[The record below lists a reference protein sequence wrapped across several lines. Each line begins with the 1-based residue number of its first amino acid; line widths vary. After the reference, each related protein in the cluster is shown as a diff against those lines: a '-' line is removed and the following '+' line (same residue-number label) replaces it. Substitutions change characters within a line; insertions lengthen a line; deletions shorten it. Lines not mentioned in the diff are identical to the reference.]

1 MIPRFASVRSKVWLC
16 VSIALLG
23 YFVATLLSFYTNV
36 SQYQRLSHFQK
47 DHLELVMLG
56 HDLQTHLELQA
67 EEFEDAF
74 LIGEQE
80 LFVQANAETPKVV
93 ESINLLIQAVGAV
106 RHVIAIPELGKFKAR
121 YVEFSTVAQT
131 LNVDRVNSD
140 FSIEGQK
147 KIQQFGQEQQALLA
161 EVVLIVD
168 RLKVALDSDMESNRN
183 TSIHSIVVLAALFL
197 VVLLLV
203 TLIVGRV
210 AARLLVSPLVKLQR
224 DFKSVE
230 RGIEIEKPPQARAG
244 DEIGQLSSSFWDLT
258 QQLKQTTVSK
268 RYVENIVRSMSGA
281 LVVLSSER
289 SITKINTQAAH
300 LFGYVESELVGKTL
314 DFILNSDDDAEKLEE
329 CFNEMKQV
337 HDLQD
342 VEVCGAHCS
351 GGTFPAH
358 FSGSAMYDDSGNLEG
373 IICVFN
379 DIRAMKEAE
388 NKLKKL
394 AHHDPL
400 TGLPNRNLF
409 FDRIE
414 QALSDGLRHGRT
426 FALLYLDLDNFKP
439 LNDTLGHE
447 VGDKALCEI
456 SSRLKKSL
464 RADDTVARVGGDE
477 FIIILNALNCA
488 DDART
493 LAKNIIDVVMEPFVF
508 GHLSHVL
515 GVSVGISL
523 FPNDGTSAD
532 TLIATA
538 DRAMYQ
544 AKENGGNDFYPQAD

>member
-1 MIPRFASVRSKVWLC
+1 MIARFASVRSKVWLC
-16 VSIALLG
+16 VSIALVG
-23 YFVATLLSFYTNV
+23 YFVATLLSFYANV

-47 DHLELVMLG
+47 DHLELVLLG
-56 HDLQTHLELQA
+56 HDLQIHLELQA

-80 LFVQANAETPKVV
+80 LFIQANEETPKVIG
-93 ESINLLIQAVGAV
+93 SIDRLMQGV
-106 RHVIAIPELGKFKAR
+106 RGVSHEVAIPSLVKFRAR
-121 YVEFSTVAQT
+121 YIAFSVVAQT
-131 LNVDRVNSD
+131 LDINPENND

-147 KIQQFGQEQQALLA
+147 DIQQFGLEQQS
-161 EVVLIVD
+161 LITEAGQIIAQ
-168 RLKVALDSDMESNRN
+168 LNVALAGDMESNRK
-183 TSIHSIVVLAALFL
+183 TSINSIMVLAALFL

-203 TLIVGRV
+203 TFVVGRV
-210 AARLLVSPLVKLQR
+210 AARLLVGPLEKLQR
-224 DFKSVE
+224 NFKSVE
-230 RGIEIEKPPQARAG
+230 RGIEIERPSQAQAG

-281 LVVLSSER
+281 LVVLSSDR
-289 SITKINTQAAH
+289 LITKINTQAAQ
-300 LFGYVESELVGKTL
+300 LFGYVEAELMGRTL
-314 DFILNSDDDAEKLEE
+314 GFVLNSERDSEKLEE
-329 CFNEMKQV
+329 CLNEMKHV
-337 HDLQD
+337 HDLTD
-342 VEVCGAHCS
+342 VEVCGVHCS
-351 GGTFPAH
+351 GKMFPAH
-358 FSGSAMYDDSGNLEG
+358 FSGSAMYDDSGNIEG

-379 DIRAMKEAE
+379 DISAMKDAEA
-388 NKLKKL
+388 KLKKL

-414 QALSDGLRHGRT
+414 HALHDGLRHGRT

-439 LNDTLGHE
+439 INDTLGHE

-456 SSRLKKSL
+456 SSRLIKSL

-477 FIIILNALNCA
+477 FIIILNALNSA
-488 DDART
+488 DDARK
-493 LAKNIIDVVMEPFVF
+493 LAKNVIDVVMKPFVF
-508 GHLSHVL
+508 GHISHVL

-544 AKENGGNDFYPQAD
+544 AKENGGNAFYPPAE

>member
-1 MIPRFASVRSKVWLC
+1 
-16 VSIALLG
+16 
-23 YFVATLLSFYTNV
+23 
-36 SQYQRLSHFQK
+36 
-47 DHLELVMLG
+47 
-56 HDLQTHLELQA
+56 
-67 EEFEDAF
+67 
-74 LIGEQE
+74 
-80 LFVQANAETPKVV
+80 
-93 ESINLLIQAVGAV
+93 
-106 RHVIAIPELGKFKAR
+106 R
-121 YVEFSTVAQT
+121 YVNFSTVAPT
-131 LNVDRVNSD
+131 LHIGRANSD

-147 KIQQFGQEQQALLA
+147 KIQQFGQQQQALVA
-161 EVVLIVD
+161 DVEQIMA
-168 RLKVALDSDMESNRN
+168 RLNVALDGDMESNKDK
-183 TSIHSIVVLAALFL
+183 SIHSIIVLAVLFL

-203 TLIVGRV
+203 TVIVGRV

-230 RGIEIEKPPQARAG
+230 RGIEIEEPPHARAG
-244 DEIGQLSSSFWDLT
+244 DEIGQLSSSFWALT

-268 RYVENIVRSMSGA
+268 HYVENIIRSMSGA

-289 SITKINTQAAH
+289 TITKINTQAAQ
-300 LFGYVESELVGKTL
+300 LFGYVESELIGRTL
-314 DFILNSDDDAEKLEE
+314 DFFLNSEDDAAKLEE
-329 CFNEMKQV
+329 CFNEMTQV
-337 HDLQD
+337 HELKD
-342 VEVCGAHCS
+342 VEVFGVHSSGA
-351 GGTFPAH
+351 TFPAH

-379 DIRAMKEAE
+379 DISAMKETE
-388 NKLKKL
+388 NKLKIL

-409 FDRIE
+409 FDRVE
-414 QALSDGLRHGRT
+414 QALHDGLRHGRT

-456 SSRLKKSL
+456 SSRLKNSL

-493 LAKNIIDVVMEPFVF
+493 LAQNVIEVITQPFVF

-544 AKENGGNDFYPQAD
+544 AKENGGNAFYPQAD